1 MTTLGCPRNTFAL
14 QCNTLLSNAVP
25 LPFCSL
31 LRATPQF
38 PCVSNRRFSVATPSN
53 SLPFQCIAPRHVAF
67 PLQGRAFQRR
77 SRAIQN
83 GALPLLP
90 TSQLRLYITGHFFS
104 TPLQTLSG
112 RCTSIT
118 TRRQATHFLCHALP
132 YSAFPLLGEAGLGI
146 AAAILFNSLL
156 FLCFAEIRIAP
167 QSLRC
172 SSRPKTELSRAYAV
186 LGRAALRLSAAMPG
200 RTPLFLCCARRN
212 PAELSFAFAHPID
225 AMPCHCEAHQITAN
239 PFHCPVRRAYQ
250 PAFSSGK
257 KFASCIM

>member
-1 MTTLGCPRNTFAL
+1 MPLHFNATHFSAMLCLCPSVHCFAQRRNSFAFL
-14 QCNTLLSNAVP
+14 IVDFPLPRRAIPCHSNASPLDTSPFPCRAGLFNAVP
-25 LPFCSL
+25 EPFKTVLYHCYPLLNYAFTSL
-31 LRATPQF
+31 GISF
-38 PCVSNRRFSVATPSN
+38 P
-53 SLPFQCIAPRHVAF
+53 PRCK
-67 PLQGRAFQRR
+67 PYLDD
-77 SRAIQN
+77 
-83 GALPLLP
+83 ALPL
-90 TSQLRLYITGHFFS
+90 
-104 TPLQTLSG
+104 
-112 RCTSIT
+112 
-118 TRRQATHFLCHALP
+118 RRVAKQRISFAMPCLT
-132 YSAFPLLGEAGLGI
+132 
-146 AAAILFNSLL
+146 LL